1 VTKPSSRRLLIWT
14 TVLVAML
21 VVIAG
26 SASRQTTAPIPLPP
40 PQTASAASVVQ
51 GRLPANKIIHAREGQ
66 VVRIDVQSVTPD
78 VAQIF
83 SLGVSSPV
91 GPGIETPLEFIA
103 DQPGRFNVTLRYSG
117 ELVGR
122 VVVAPSSSG

>member
-1 VTKPSSRRLLIWT
+1 MTKPSSRRLLIWT
-14 TVLVAML
+14 AILVTML

-26 SASRQTTAPIPLPP
+26 ASRQTTTPMPLPP
-40 PQTASAASVVQ
+40 PQTASATAVVQ
-51 GRLPANKIIHAREGQ
+51 GRLPADKTIHAREGQ

-78 VAQIF
+78 VAQVF
-83 SLGVSSPV
+83 ALGISSPV
-91 GPGIETPLEFIA
+91 GPGITTPLEFVA

-122 VVVAPSSSG
+122 VVVSPSGAAS